1 MIEDDSGDIVAS
13 PKGPIDYQGDMVVEE
28 IVFGLNEDQL
38 YWVQAMVA
46 TDLPE
51 GRISSERIMI
61 GINLFVCACIRVAIT
76 VVDSYIT

>member
-1 MIEDDSGDIVAS
+1 MVVSSE
-13 PKGPIDYQGDMVVEE
+13 GPINYRGDMEVEE

-38 YWVQAMVA
+38 YWVQAMVVA

-61 GINLFVCACIRVAIT
+61 GSYKPVCVCMDMQLT
-76 VVDSYIT
+76 HMYK